1 MQRRVEMDLREASE
15 AQVNRKVEAHRL
27 EQEIQMR
34 ERLAESRR
42 KYEELFQKQ
51 LDEESSSLES
61 EMRSDVE
68 VRTKALEEAS
78 ERNALSE
85 LERRFRSERGTME
98 AALALR
104 RQEMALEMEVEMEQ
118 RVAEFAKSR
127 ESEMMTNLEDKLSKR
142 GDLSKKEIKEM
153 LKALESEL
161 KVKLEAILMEAR
173 QSTLERSN
181 GN

>member
-1 MQRRVEMDLREASE
+1 
-15 AQVNRKVEAHRL
+15 
-27 EQEIQMR
+27 
-34 ERLAESRR
+34 
-42 KYEELFQKQ
+42 
-51 LDEESSSLES
+51 
-61 EMRSDVE
+61 MRSDVE
-68 VRTKALEEAS
+68 IRIKALEEAS

-85 LERRFRSERGTME
+85 LERRFRSERETME

-104 RQEMALEMEVEMEQ
+104 RQEKALEMEVEMEQ
-118 RVAEFAKSR
+118 RVAESAKER
-127 ESEMMTNLEDKLSKR
+127 ESEMMANLEDKLSKR

>member
-1 MQRRVEMDLREASE
+1 MQRRVEMDLRESSE
-15 AQVNRKVEAHRL
+15 AQVHRKIEAHRL

-42 KYEELFQKQ
+42 VHEEKFQKL

-68 VRTKALEEAS
+68 ARIKVLEEAS
-78 ERNALSE
+78 ERNSLSE
-85 LERRFRSERGTME
+85 LERRFRSERETME

-118 RVAEFAKSR
+118 RVAEARRK
-127 ESEMMTNLEDKLSKR
+127 ESEMMANLEDKLSRKE
-142 GDLSKKEIKEM
+142 DLSKRRSKRSS
-153 LKALESEL
+153 KA
-161 KVKLEAILMEAR
+161 
-173 QSTLERSN
+173 
-181 GN
+181 

>member
-1 MQRRVEMDLREASE
+1 
-15 AQVNRKVEAHRL
+15 
-27 EQEIQMR
+27 MR

-51 LDEESSSLES
+51 LEEESSSLES
-61 EMRSDVE
+61 EM
-68 VRTKALEEAS
+68 
-78 ERNALSE
+78 
-85 LERRFRSERGTME
+85 
-98 AALALR
+98 
-104 RQEMALEMEVEMEQ
+104 MA
-118 RVAEFAKSR
+118 
-127 ESEMMTNLEDKLSKR
+127 NLEDKLSKR
-142 GDLSKKEIKEM
+142 GYLSKKEIKEM